1 MKLLACC
8 HILVHSTSCISV
20 CFIVLFITNNRL
32 LQRMKSKDNPGSVL
46 ITDHL
51 DACIN
56 IFFTV
61 RYMQLVY
68 NDLDSSEVNT
78 PIQ

>member
-1 MKLLACC
+1 
-8 HILVHSTSCISV
+8 
-20 CFIVLFITNNRL
+20 
-32 LQRMKSKDNPGSVL
+32 MKSKDNPGSVL